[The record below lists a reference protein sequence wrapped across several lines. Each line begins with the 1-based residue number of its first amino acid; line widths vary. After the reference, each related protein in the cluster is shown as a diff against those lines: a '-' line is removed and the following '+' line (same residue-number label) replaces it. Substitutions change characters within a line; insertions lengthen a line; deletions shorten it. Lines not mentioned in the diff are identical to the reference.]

1 MNNLR
6 LRKFVLIAAGLAM
19 ASAAAL
25 TMTARTLTASESDP
39 AVMEAYLKTARVVSI
54 DKSGT
59 GGRTAPWILTLND
72 GTVERRAI
80 FKYIDRRRPAFLPDS
95 FHYEL
100 AAYELSKLVKLPI
113 VPPVVERT
121 IDTIPGSLQLFLED
135 CEKLR
140 DLKRRG
146 IAPPDPAGFGDAL
159 AEIRIF
165 ENLVFN
171 ECENLEDTFI
181 HKDDWRICRVDFSE
195 AFPPEPDLIP
205 GCEIA
210 RCSRSL
216 YATLQSLDRK
226 KLQEALG
233 MFLAEDELRALEK
246 RRERILGV
254 LEALI
259 KDKGEAAVLF
269 GLPPAKEK

>member
-1 MNNLR
+1 MNNLT
-6 LRKFVLIAAGLAM
+6 LRKFVPIAAGLAM

-25 TMTARTLTASESDP
+25 TMTARTETASESDP
-39 AVMEAYLKTARVVSI
+39 AVLEAYLKTARVVSI

-59 GGRTAPWILTLND
+59 GGRTAPWIITLND
-72 GTVERRAI
+72 GTVGRRAI
-80 FKYIDRRRPAFLPDS
+80 FKYIDRRRPAVLPDS
-95 FHYEL
+95 YHYEL
-100 AAYELSKLVKLPI
+100 AAYELSKLIKLPI

-121 IDTIPGSLQLFLED
+121 IKAIPGSLQLFLED
-135 CEKLR
+135 CDRFR

-159 AEIRIF
+159 AEIRVF

-171 ECENLEDTFI
+171 ECGNLEDTYI

-195 AFPPEPDLIP
+195 AFPPEPELIP

-216 YATLQSLDRK
+216 YAALLSLDRK
-226 KLQEALG
+226 KLRTALG
-233 MFLAEDELRALEK
+233 TFLAEDELRALEK

-254 LEALI
+254 LEVLI
-259 KDKGEAAVLF
+259 KDKGETAVLF
-269 GLPPAKEK
+269 GLPPAKES